1 MQDSSNACNLNRD
14 IGYTS
19 WSLVC
24 RDTDHKKTTCSELVV
39 SMKPQFTDIQ
49 WKKSAKYV
57 TVDERVIKNFD
68 PILKAATDK
77 YDVTNVTGIRNLSE
91 IKVGSLYYSQSKIQY
106 LTLHD
111 LAVNRVEQKNF
122 CLICV

>member
-19 WSLVC
+19 WSLIC
-24 RDTDHKKTTCSELVV
+24 RDTDHKKTTCSVLLD
-39 SMKPQFTDIQ
+39 SMKSQFTGIQ

-57 TVDERVIKNFD
+57 TVDERVIQNFD

-77 YDVTNVTGIRNLSE
+77 YDGEIVNKIHNLPE
-91 IKVGSLYYSQSKIQY
+91 IKDRTLYKYDSKSNILYVKY
-106 LTLHD
+106 LTY
-111 LAVNRVEQKNF
+111 
-122 CLICV
+122 CM

>member
-24 RDTDHKKTTCSELVV
+24 RDTDHKKTTCSVLLG
-39 SMKPQFTDIQ
+39 SMKPQFSDIQ

-57 TVDERVIKNFD
+57 TVDERVVKNFD
-68 PILKAATDK
+68 PILKQATAE
-77 YDVTNVTGIRNLSE
+77 YDEKNVFGIKNLSE
-91 IKVGSLYYSQSKIQY
+91 IKEGNLY
-106 LTLHD
+106 D
-111 LAVNRVEQKNF
+111 
-122 CLICV
+122 C